1 MVNQAQAIADEYYT
15 KHNHK
20 TIVQQA
26 IAEGKITE
34 HPDYPELSEPKE
46 IFIRAAEKRDL
57 ARVQKSLKEI
67 PDKFGYEKVY
77 KRDGK
82 QGRGFY
88 YNKVK
93 VKEVKPEK
101 PAPSPSGA
109 ENLVTFLTRA
119 GKVRLGEE
127 FQDKT
132 GDSWS
137 RAHGFRSK
145 DRSRELGDIAAV
157 TSKNGKM
164 AMDEAATFVNAE
176 GFRDKNG
183 DKFTDRSLYEIL
195 ASGEG
200 RNILH
205 PDIEESKINRELER
219 KAHESAIEQEQEYLD
234 RQREAL
240 AEQGID
246 AAREIEENSESVRAD
261 LISEIAEEGNL
272 TEEQLEAA
280 YEEVSSFFDEMSKEP
295 RTETKAG
302 KQSWEQTRDEYVGN
316 KTGDARAVALSAH
329 ALHVKQAVADGEK
342 VPLNVLNNYKS
353 NGWAQIAI
361 DKIKSKGD
369 VQTTIPG
376 ASEAETFSLT
386 AKEPETP
393 VVKGAKLTPK
403 NLQPK
408 EKVEDM
414 FAEGQPEIKEWQ
426 DIPELDA
433 QIRTIEKPTK
443 DFDKWTVQ
451 IGVQESLGE
460 RGGDILTQFY
470 KDKPTLQDIKDDII
484 QHYKDE
490 KIKINKEVVPGITAK
505 SGREEIVEEAID
517 KVLETNKPE
526 SATADSGEEL
536 TPTTDTEY
544 TPAKNLIHH
553 DVAMRSHHG
562 TSFDPEKRGQQE
574 IEGFYQ
580 ELTDIYDKLKG
591 QAKSEEAKKCL
602 FLK

>member
-1 MVNQAQAIADEYYT
+1 LEKEQQTTAPEEGQAAKTEVTGKQPYELSRAEYVQAGGLKMKGRAAE
-15 KHNHK
+15 HK
-20 TIVQQA
+20 KAVAQA

-34 HPDYPELSEPKE
+34 HPDYPELSEPNE

-57 ARVQKSLKEI
+57 ARVQKSLRDI
-67 PDKFGYEKVY
+67 PEKFGYEKVY

-88 YNKVK
+88 YSKVK
-93 VKEVKPEK
+93 VKEIKAEK
-101 PAPSPSGA
+101 PASTPSGA
-109 ENLVTFLTRA
+109 QNLVTFLTRA
-119 GKVRLGEE
+119 GKIRLGEE

-132 GDSWS
+132 GDAWS
-137 RAHGFRSK
+137 RAHGFRAK

-164 AMDEAATFVNAE
+164 AMDEAASFVNAE

-183 DKFTDRSLYEIL
+183 EEFTDRTLYEAL
-195 ASGEG
+195 ASGDA

-205 PDIEESKINRELER
+205 PDKAESIIER
-219 KAHESAIEQEQEYLD
+219 KIRSLENDWIEKQLANLEEKADREAIEGSRGD
-234 RQREAL
+234 
-240 AEQGID
+240 
-246 AAREIEENSESVRAD
+246 IETGLSEVS
-261 LISEIAEEGNL
+261 LEEGI
-272 TEEQLEAA
+272 TQEELDANQAN
-280 YEEVSSFFDEMSKEP
+280 VSDFFAEMAKEEP
-295 RTETKAG
+295 RTENTKAG
-302 KQSWEQTRDEYVGN
+302 KQV
-316 KTGDARAVALSAH
+316 
-329 ALHVKQAVADGEK
+329 
-342 VPLNVLNNYKS
+342 
-353 NGWAQIAI
+353 
-361 DKIKSKGD
+361 
-369 VQTTIPG
+369 TIPG
-376 ASEAETFSLT
+376 ASAAETFSLNN
-386 AKEPETP
+386 PETDMSKHKP
-393 VVKGAKLTPK
+393 ISEQTTPK
-403 NLQPK
+403 NA
-408 EKVEDM
+408 DM
-414 FAEGQPEIKEWQ
+414 FGDGEAEKDEIKEWQ

-433 QIRTIEKPTK
+433 QIRTIENPTK

-562 TSFDPEKRGQQE
+562 TSFDPEKEANR
-574 IEGFYQ
+574 
-580 ELTDIYDKLKG
+580 KLKD
-591 QAKSEEAKKCL
+591 SIRN
-602 FLK
+602 